1 MATRDDPRLQLQK
14 MQNVR
19 ISYNPDF
26 HTSEAYSEGVLV
38 RPSKRPT
45 GNQHPDQGVE
55 DSMKFIKNVTDQEN
69 RSLDC
74 LNEQIKVISVFYI
87 SYVILDL
94 IMQIIVNKLI
104 DKEIECQN
112 HFVIIPTNNKG
123 AGFFL
128 AQNALVLSFTFMVLL
143 VYFLIPDKYRL
154 IVRF

>member
-1 MATRDDPRLQLQK
+1 M
-14 MQNVR
+14 
-19 ISYNPDF
+19 
-26 HTSEAYSEGVLV
+26 
-38 RPSKRPT
+38 
-45 GNQHPDQGVE
+45 
-55 DSMKFIKNVTDQEN
+55 TDQEN

-87 SYVILDL
+87 SYVILD
-94 IMQIIVNKLI
+94 IMMQIIGNELI

-112 HFVIIPTNNKG
+112 NFVIIPTNNKG